1 MNEIAFY
8 VVCALAI
15 GIIIGYFI
23 KKFIESPSKEK
34 LEMIKNWLLYATAQ
48 AEQEMGAGT
57 GKLKLAKVYSMF
69 VEKFPQIAAVL
80 KYDKFCELVNEAL
93 VTLRHMIDSNINIQD
108 FIAIGEKVV

>member
-1 MNEIAFY
+1 
-8 VVCALAI
+8 
-15 GIIIGYFI
+15 
-23 KKFIESPSKEK
+23 
-34 LEMIKNWLLYATAQ
+34 MIKNWLLYATAQ

-80 KYDKFCELVNEAL
+80 KYEKFCELVNEAL

>member
-1 MNEIAFY
+1 M
-8 VVCALAI
+8 
-15 GIIIGYFI
+15 
-23 KKFIESPSKEK
+23 
-34 LEMIKNWLLYATAQ
+34 
-48 AEQEMGAGT
+48 
-57 GKLKLAKVYSMF
+57 YSMF